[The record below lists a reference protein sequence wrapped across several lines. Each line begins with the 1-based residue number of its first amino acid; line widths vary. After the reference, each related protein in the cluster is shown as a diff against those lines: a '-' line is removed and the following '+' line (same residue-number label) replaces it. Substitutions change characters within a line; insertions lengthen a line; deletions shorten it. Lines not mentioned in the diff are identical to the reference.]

1 MRISTQ
7 MFQATMRKAGLPI
20 NSMSLLDVMGKTS
33 TQRKNL
39 LSNLDKTSQVTSK
52 IQKRNYQSLQ
62 NSAEDLQQSADAL
75 SSQKLY
81 EDAKESGD
89 TKEICDYAEKLVKYY
104 NSTVKS
110 LKDTST
116 SATLNEYYRQ
126 TFVGLASNEEE
137 ALNSIGITR
146 GKDGNLNLDQEK
158 LKQADVDTLEKV
170 LGGEFTS
177 KLSFLADRVAD
188 NAKVNAGA
196 IASQYNVW
204 GNSYFTEANKY
215 NFWG

>member
-20 NSMSLLDVMGKTS
+20 NSVSLLDVMSYKS
-33 TQRKNL
+33 TRRNNL
-39 LSNLDKTSQVTSK
+39 LSNLDKTNQVTSK

-75 SSQKLY
+75 NSQKLY
-81 EDAKESGD
+81 EDAKKSGD
-89 TKEICDYAEKLVKYY
+89 TKEICDYAEHLVKYY

-110 LKDTST
+110 LKDTSG
-116 SATLNEYYRQ
+116 SAPLNNYYRQ

-137 ALNSIGITR
+137 ALKSIGITQR
-146 GKDGNLNLDQEK
+146 KDGTLTLDQEK
-158 LKQADVDTLEKV
+158 LKQVDVDTLEKV

-188 NAKVNAGA
+188 NAKVNAGSV
-196 IASQYNVW
+196 ASQYNAW

>member
-7 MFQATMRKAGLPI
+7 MFQATMRKAGLPV
-20 NSMSLLDVMGKTS
+20 NSMSLLDVMSNRS

-39 LSNLDKTSQVTSK
+39 LSNLDKTSMASK

-62 NSAEDLQQSADAL
+62 ESSEDLQQSADAL

-81 EDAKESGD
+81 EDAKKNDD
-89 TKEICDYAEKLVKYY
+89 TKTICNYAEKLVKYY
-104 NSTVKS
+104 NSTIKS

-116 SATLNEYYRQ
+116 SASLNTYYRKAF
-126 TFVGLASNEEE
+126 TDLASNQEE
-137 ALNSIGITR
+137 ALKSIGITQE
-146 GKDGNLNLDQEK
+146 KDGSLKLDQEK

-188 NAKVNAGA
+188 NAKVNAGS
-196 IASQYNVW
+196 IANQYNAW
-204 GNSYFTEANKY
+204 GNSYFTEDNKY

>member
-39 LSNLDKTSQVTSK
+39 LSNLDKTDQVTSK

-89 TKEICDYAEKLVKYY
+89 TKEICAYAEKLVKYY

-196 IASQYNVW
+196 IASQYNAW